1 MGSILYLSVI
11 ILVVLL
17 HKYLVEK
24 DMAMEAIEKTMIQRQ
39 QTYMRNF
46 LIDKKDGM
54 ILVGEKENIKLQ
66 NEIAGQLFGEKI
78 GTSIAKPC
86 F

>member
-1 MGSILYLSVI
+1 MI

-39 QTYMRNF
+39 QTYMRKF
-46 LIDKKDGM
+46 LVDMKDGM
-54 ILVGEKENIKLQ
+54 ILFGEKENIKLQ
-66 NEIAGQLFGEKI
+66 NQIAGQLFGEEI